1 MKSNLL
7 LSRIYLI
14 QDEYKELLSGLLP
27 KLKTSHCKEAL
38 DEINLFWI
46 RHIEVVQ
53 LYLKMLFP
61 SEESYV
67 FTAATYMDFEDK
79 EHLPFLLVGKRHV
92 LDDPL
97 SKYSEICN
105 KMPEGKDADYMYEQI
120 CMTATDNLKILEKTD
135 RNILILPLR
144 ILNQSST
151 YSSFFDLG
159 EEFFVSLFNGIES
172 LDDYFEKCITI
183 EDIKNYACEN
193 LEKMVRFSEG
203 ENLTLPFEERFKNA
217 LADAKCMVDV
227 KKPDSYNFFM
237 LVFGFIQQA
246 IDVIISCI
254 EYGCN
259 PYIRF
264 PVALHYISLLSESM
278 VDIEQVITLRF
289 KMSMAFVIYRL
300 CDKGKLAS
308 VRIEDFLKK
317 NKEYDFNDKLFSIL
331 ASYGI
336 NEKTFL
342 NYTITQVVL
351 DELEKFYE
359 VLSEEGSADNDEKAR

>member
-7 LSRIYLI
+7 LSKIYLI

-27 KLKTSHCKEAL
+27 KMNTVHCKEAL
-38 DEINLFWI
+38 DEISLFWI

-53 LYLKMLFP
+53 LYLKTLFP

-67 FTAATYMDFEDK
+67 FTAATYMDFEAK
-79 EHLPFLLVGKRHV
+79 EHLPFLLVGRRHV

-97 SKYSEICN
+97 SKYSEFCN
-105 KMPEGKDADYMYEQI
+105 KMPVGKAADYMYEQI
-120 CMTATDNLKILEKTD
+120 CMTATDNLKILEKTN

-151 YSSFFDLG
+151 YSSIFDVG
-159 EEFFVSLFNGIES
+159 EKIFVSFFNGIEN
-172 LDDYFEKCITI
+172 LNDYFKKCITI

-193 LEKMVRFSEG
+193 LERMVRFSED
-203 ENLTLPFEERFKNA
+203 EDMTLAFEERFKEA
-217 LADAKCMVDV
+217 LAEAKGMVDV

-246 IDVIISCI
+246 IDVIFSCI

-259 PYIRF
+259 PYIRY
-264 PVALHYISLLSESM
+264 PVALHYISLLSEHM
-278 VDIEQVITLRF
+278 VDIEHVITLRF
-289 KMSMAFVIYRL
+289 KMSVAFVVYRL
-300 CDKGKLAS
+300 CDKEKLAT
-308 VRIEDFLKK
+308 VCIEEFLKK
-317 NKEYDFNDKLFSIL
+317 NKEYDFNDKLFCTL
-331 ASYGI
+331 ETQGI

-342 NYTITQVVL
+342 SHTITQLVL

-359 VLSEEGSADNDEKAR
+359 ALLEE

>member
-1 MKSNLL
+1 
-7 LSRIYLI
+7 
-14 QDEYKELLSGLLP
+14 
-27 KLKTSHCKEAL
+27 
-38 DEINLFWI
+38 
-46 RHIEVVQ
+46 
-53 LYLKMLFP
+53 
-61 SEESYV
+61 
-67 FTAATYMDFEDK
+67 
-79 EHLPFLLVGKRHV
+79 
-92 LDDPL
+92 
-97 SKYSEICN
+97 
-105 KMPEGKDADYMYEQI
+105 
-120 CMTATDNLKILEKTD
+120 
-135 RNILILPLR
+135 
-144 ILNQSST
+144 
-151 YSSFFDLG
+151 
-159 EEFFVSLFNGIES
+159 
-172 LDDYFEKCITI
+172 
-183 EDIKNYACEN
+183 
-193 LEKMVRFSEG
+193 
-203 ENLTLPFEERFKNA
+203 
-217 LADAKCMVDV
+217 
-227 KKPDSYNFFM
+227 M

-289 KMSMAFVIYRL
+289 KMSVAFVIYRL